1 MAPEDIDLIGLLL
14 LTPIVCWLPTRLSL
28 LLPAIAVRTDSVSFA
43 QEWKRTRGS
52 FWKIFCGLVICGLP
66 TIFFACSFG
75 VLLSV
80 GLDTAMMSSKLVE
93 VSIGS
98 VIAAI
103 IFLSEVAGIGY
114 LSIVYREL
122 SDTDQIGEDVRQT

>member
-1 MAPEDIDLIGLLL
+1 
-14 LTPIVCWLPTRLSL
+14 
-28 LLPAIAVRTDSVSFA
+28 
-43 QEWKRTRGS
+43 
-52 FWKIFCGLVICGLP
+52 
-66 TIFFACSFG
+66 
-75 VLLSV
+75 
-80 GLDTAMMSSKLVE
+80 MMSSKLVE